1 MAIAEARGRSP
12 LLAELAHFPGR
23 TGMALRI
30 TAVSVL
36 VVLASMTFKVPE
48 TAVSVF
54 LVLFLQ
60 KPDSATTV
68 LMCIALSVLLPI
80 IVGIILAVAVLT
92 LDFPQARVAAM
103 VLLSFGIL
111 WLASASKLGALG
123 NTIGL
128 VLAYGLDLLGKGN
141 NGELVT
147 RGLLYALQFSMMP
160 LAVLIAFNLPFGRHP
175 ERLAK
180 EALAERLRLAAACFE
195 DAGRTDTVRAA
206 DLDDGAIRKL
216 VRLAGL
222 LGRLPRKSAAR
233 LTALTPVSRALL
245 IRLAA
250 DRDAGKDADRPDL
263 GARCRDLAQSVEQG
277 RSPTGTTKPAAQS
290 GDALET
296 RNTTEARD
304 AVEVLE
310 TLGDLVAEAE
320 NAFASGQA
328 PPKPKAAK
336 SGFLKSDAFSNPDHV
351 RYALKTTFAAMAC
364 YFTYAILDWPGI
376 HTCMITCF
384 VGSLLT
390 VGETNRKLILRLTG
404 CLIGATLGLAA
415 LVYVLPHIDGI
426 TGLLVVVAIIV
437 LPSAWIVVGSE
448 RISYMGIQ
456 IAFAFC
462 LCVLQGFALKTD
474 LTVAR
479 DRIIGI
485 VFGDLVIFL
494 VATKLYPV
502 SILPEI
508 DTTAARFLAGI
519 RDLVA
524 RDESGPV
531 GQHSDPGALEALER
545 LRDQIDALAYEP
557 GDGPERARA
566 ATDMLETGESLYEGA
581 ARIGSLA
588 AEHRDH
594 AMADARAM
602 AAAVDATVHEAGGS
616 VASVR
621 GGTDVSG
628 FAEAWRTLRSDAA
641 RRHSHA

>member
-1 MAIAEARGRSP
+1 MATAEARGPSP
-12 LLAELAHFPGR
+12 LLAELAPFPGR
-23 TGMALRI
+23 TGMALRV

-60 KPDSATTV
+60 KVDSATTV

-141 NGELVT
+141 TGELVT

-160 LAVLIAFNLPFGRHP
+160 LAVLVAFNLPFGRHP
-175 ERLAK
+175 ERLAR

-195 DAGRTDTVRAA
+195 DRGRADAVRIV

-222 LGRLPRKSAAR
+222 LGRLPRTSAER
-233 LTALTPVSRALL
+233 LGALTPVSRALL
-245 IRLAA
+245 IKLAA
-250 DRDAGKDADRPDL
+250 GGDAGQPADRPDL
-263 GARCRDLAQSVEQG
+263 GARCRDLAQAVEHG
-277 RSPTGTTKPAAQS
+277 RQATGVERPAVQP
-290 GDALET
+290 GDA
-296 RNTTEARD
+296 
-304 AVEVLE
+304 
-310 TLGDLVAEAE
+310 LGDLVTEAE
-320 NAFASGQA
+320 DAFASGRA
-328 PPKPKAAK
+328 TPKPKAAK
-336 SGFLKSDAFSNPDHV
+336 SGFLKPDAFSNPDHV
-351 RYALKTTFAAMAC
+351 RYALKTTLAAMAC
-364 YFTYAILDWPGI
+364 YLTYAILDWPGI

-390 VGETNRKLILRLTG
+390 VGETNRKLVLRLSG

-415 LVYVLPHIDGI
+415 LVYVLPRIDGI
-426 TGLLVVVAIIV
+426 TGLLVVVAAVV
-437 LPSAWIVVGSE
+437 LPSAWVVVGSE

-494 VATKLYPV
+494 VTTRLYPV
-502 SILPEI
+502 SILPEVEA
-508 DTTAARFLAGI
+508 TARRFLAGI
-519 RDLVA
+519 RGLVA
-524 RDESGPV
+524 RDDAGPV
-531 GQHSDPGALEALER
+531 GQRSDPGALEALER

-566 ATDMLETGESLYEGA
+566 ATEMLDAGERLYERA

-588 AEHRDH
+588 AEHRPP
-594 AMADARAM
+594 AVAGARAM
-602 AAAVDATVHEAGGS
+602 AAAVDGAMHEADS
-616 VASVR
+616 PEAPARSSPDVA
-621 GGTDVSG
+621 G
-628 FAEAWRTLRSDAA
+628 FAEAWRTLRSGAA
-641 RRHSHA
+641 RRHAHA